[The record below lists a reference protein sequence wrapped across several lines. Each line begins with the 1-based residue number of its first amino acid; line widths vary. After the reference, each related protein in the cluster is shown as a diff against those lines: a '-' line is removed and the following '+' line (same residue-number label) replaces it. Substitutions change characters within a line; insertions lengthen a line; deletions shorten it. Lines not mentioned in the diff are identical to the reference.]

1 LSLIYKVLLGVA
13 AVVVVA
19 ILAIVIFIA
28 YSIYYGRPVPPARP
42 GTIKVAC
49 VGDSIT
55 YGILLRDSYPSR
67 LEQLLGS
74 SYSVR
79 NFGAIGHTAQK
90 DGNQPYWGHRYF
102 GLSTDFA
109 PDIVILMLG
118 SNDSKDKNWK
128 GAAAF
133 SRDYIALIE
142 HYRSLPSKPGIVLM
156 TPPSAFLVKGRTK
169 LPAGINGEVIA
180 QIADIV
186 RQTGVALALPVI
198 DMHTATADH
207 PEFFQGD
214 GIHPDRAG
222 HRFMAMKVFEFLKAR
237 GSEKPR

>member
-1 LSLIYKVLLGVA
+1 MSLVYKVLLGIA
-13 AVVVVA
+13 AIVVVA
-19 ILAIVIFIA
+19 ILAAVIFIA
-28 YSIYYGRPVPPARP
+28 YSVYYGRPVAPARP

-67 LEQLLGS
+67 LEELLGS
-74 SYSVR
+74 AYSVR

-133 SRDYIALIE
+133 TRDYTALVE
-142 HYRSLPSKPGIVLM
+142 HYRSLRSKPGIVLM
-156 TPPSAFLVKGRTK
+156 TPPSTFLVKGRTK
-169 LPAGINGEVIA
+169 LPAGISADAIA

-186 RQTGVALALPVI
+186 RQTGAAMSLPVI
-198 DMHTATADH
+198 DMHAATADH

-214 GIHPDRAG
+214 GLHPDRAG
-222 HRFMAMKVFEFLKAR
+222 HRFMAAKVFEFLKAE
-237 GSEKPR
+237 GDGKPR